1 MKRAIA
7 ILFSVLLAGCVS
19 VGCQVKEE
27 GFAANPEAEYR
38 RVASLSGDNVIFNF
52 DSLTSLQVEHKA
64 SYLSPRIVSDDGDG
78 IANIDAIYQY
88 SRSNDG
94 VKTYAAYR
102 HIWDFSTDDSGIY
115 TPQYGNSSP
124 QGYQNGSYYWG
135 AGLAPDSRTY
145 EEILLLA
152 ETHGRQS
159 PETIYRRILTLPN
172 ADILEN
178 FEGGKSGGTFIVKAV
193 VKDGYMTAFAAWMRD
208 FYYYLQIYGEDISD
222 FHFFD
227 FADEYVDTAVIT
239 VRSTKQSLTDVVV
252 ELNTFGR
259 RGMGEM
265 KFEARTAFQT
275 GRVQVRDITT
285 EG

>member
-135 AGLAPDSRTY
+135 AGLAP
-145 EEILLLA
+145 
-152 ETHGRQS
+152 
-159 PETIYRRILTLPN
+159 ETIYRRILTLPN

-178 FEGGKSGGTFIVKAV
+178 FEGGKSGGTFTVKAV
-193 VKDGYMTAFAAWMRD
+193 VKNGYMTAFAAWMRD

>member
-1 MKRAIA
+1 MKRAI
-7 ILFSVLLAGCVS
+7 IIFLSGLFALCALGGCKTD
-19 VGCQVKEE
+19 G

-88 SRSNDG
+88 SRSNDV

-102 HIWDFSTDDSGIY
+102 HIWDFSTDDSGIF
-115 TPQYGNSSP
+115 TPLYGNSSP
-124 QGYQNGSYYWG
+124 QGYQNGFYYWG
-135 AGLAPDSRTY
+135 AGLTPDSRTY
-145 EEILLLA
+145 EEILQLA
-152 ETHGRQS
+152 ETHDRQS

-172 ADILEN
+172 ADMLEN
-178 FEGGKSGGTFIVKAV
+178 FEGGKSAGTFTVKAA
-193 VKDGYMTAFAAWMRD
+193 VKDGQMTAFAAWMRD
-208 FYYYLQIYGEDISD
+208 FYYYLQIYGDSD
-222 FHFFD
+222 FLFFD

-239 VRSTKQSLTDVVV
+239 VRSTKQSLSDVVV

-265 KFEARTAFQT
+265 KFEARTTFQT